1 MIFESVV
8 DYPRLEGGYKMFTR
22 WEKKHIDDTNAH
34 ANDTLDKDDI
44 CKYTLTTLSIMRI
57 DKLSLLFII

>member
-1 MIFESVV
+1 
-8 DYPRLEGGYKMFTR
+8 MFTR
-22 WEKKHIDDTNAH
+22 WGKKHIDDTKAH

-44 CKYTLTTLSIMRI
+44 CKYTLTTLSITRT